1 MDLKKRIA
9 DIVAVQLC
17 KQEPHDLKQIRFWR
31 CVSREKLLGSF
42 KEIEDSP
49 DQEMKSSSSV
59 AGAEAKMVEENS
71 GVEFPGES
79 LEPMVGTIYTF

>member
-1 MDLKKRIA
+1 M
-9 DIVAVQLC
+9 
-17 KQEPHDLKQIRFWR
+17 
-31 CVSREKLLGSF
+31 LGSF